1 MHESL
6 NKDEKRN
13 NKRKKLK
20 CKIRKKYLKI
30 LGCCCLF
37 QVYFLIYNTDYRC
50 NVSLFMKV
58 LNKETEFRNLDIL
71 LFISSLFF
79 DIQYRL

>member
-50 NVSLFMKV
+50 NVSLFMKIWIKMK
-58 LNKETEFRNLDIL
+58 KETIKEKKGN
-71 LFISSLFF
+71 
-79 DIQYRL
+79 